1 MGAWLE
7 RHVHRCVFKERAI
20 LYALQGMDF
29 GVRSSISRVEALA
42 DDLSLMNDN
51 GPDKGIWHY
60 RASTERGDLKG
71 SFHEKWIYLHK

>member
-1 MGAWLE
+1 MN
-7 RHVHRCVFKERAI
+7 
-20 LYALQGMDF
+20 F
-29 GVRSSISRVEALA
+29 GVRSSISRVVALA

-71 SFHEKWIYLHK
+71 SYHEKWIYLHK